1 MPKQKT
7 SKKQKAKYGKAEGK
21 FLEILN
27 NVSKDK
33 DQRKYNINKTYILI
47 EELKNSLSKKD
58 KQLYYVKYK
67 FLIEELNTLT

>member
-1 MPKQKT
+1 M
-7 SKKQKAKYGKAEGK
+7 KYGKAEGK
-21 FLEILN
+21 FLEVLN
-27 NVSKDK
+27 NKSKDK

>member
-1 MPKQKT
+1 M
-7 SKKQKAKYGKAEGK
+7 KYGKAEGK
-21 FLEILN
+21 FLETLN

-47 EELKNSLSKKD
+47 EELKNSLGTKEKEVF
-58 KQLYYVKYK
+58 YVKYK

>member
-1 MPKQKT
+1 MKV
-7 SKKQKAKYGKAEGK
+7 KYGKAEGK
-21 FLEILN
+21 FLETLN

-47 EELKNSLSKKD
+47 EELKNSLGTKEKEVF
-58 KQLYYVKYK
+58 YVKYK